1 MIKQLRTISRIIAG
15 LVFIF
20 SGISKGIDPL
30 GSMYKFNDYFT
41 AFGFNSI
48 DELSFF
54 LGIVLCGTEFLIGF
68 AILTGIRIRE
78 ASWGLLIFMAGFTP
92 LTLYLSIANPVED
105 CGCFGDAIHLTN
117 WQTFFKNIFISFFV
131 LIVFLERKKYR
142 IIASLKT
149 EWFTLLLTGIVFILF
164 VFYNFKYL
172 PVVDFRPYKTG
183 TNIME
188 DMIIPDNAP
197 VDEYE
202 ISLIYMKDGKKKE
215 FTIEN
220 YPSDD
225 TSWVFT
231 DQKST
236 LISRGYKP
244 PIYDFSL
251 VDPYGM
257 DLTALILNEP
267 GITILM
273 ISTKLSDAS
282 LNNLEQGFEIGFE
295 CLAAGINFYVVTS
308 SSPDD
313 IINYENGLTFLS
325 ADETT
330 LKTIVR
336 ANPGYLLLKEGVIV
350 KKWAARTLPGNE
362 DLINDIENEI
372 DKKRIREGGKL
383 ALVLLVIILISLTV
397 NILLKKKLF
406 LKILT
411 PKG

>member
-30 GSMYKFNDYFT
+30 GSMYKFIDYFT
-41 AFGFNSI
+41 AFGFNSVE
-48 DELSFF
+48 ELSFF
-54 LGIVLCGTEFLIGF
+54 LGIVLCGAEFLIGF
-68 AILTGIRIRE
+68 AILTNIRVRE

-117 WQTFFKNIFISFFV
+117 WQTFYKNIFISIFV
-131 LIVFLERKKYR
+131 LIVFIERKKYR
-142 IIASLKT
+142 IIAPLKT

-164 VFYNFKYL
+164 VSYNYKYL
-172 PVVDFRPYKTG
+172 PIVDFRPYKTG

-188 DMIIPDNAP
+188 DMTYPDNAP

-202 ISLIYMKDGKKKE
+202 VLLIYMKDGEKKE
-215 FTIEN
+215 FTLEN

-236 LISRGYKP
+236 LISRGYTP

-251 VDPYGM
+251 VDQYGV
-257 DLTALILNEP
+257 DLTIPILNDP

-273 ISTKLSDAS
+273 MSTKLSDATS
-282 LNNLEQGFEIGFE
+282 NNLEQGFETGFE
-295 CLAAGINFYVVTS
+295 SLAAGINFYIVTS

-313 IINYENGLTFLS
+313 ISRYENGLTFLS
-325 ADETT
+325 VDETT

-336 ANPGYLLLKEGVIV
+336 ANPGYLLLNKGVVI
-350 KKWAARTLPGNE
+350 KKWSASTLPDKDNFIGV
-362 DLINDIENEI
+362 IENEI
-372 DKKRIREGGKL
+372 DKKRVNEGIKF
-383 ALVLLVIILISLTV
+383 ALVMLVTIFISLTL
-397 NILLKKKLF
+397 NIMLKRKSK
-406 LKILT
+406 
-411 PKG
+411 